1 MRGYV
6 GLSVLPHIWGR
17 KKGTTKMNKLK
28 GKNAFITGTSQGIGA
43 AISKA
48 LIEAGCNVCMHY
60 FSSDTEPKRLKKI
73 AENNKQKAI
82 CLQADLTVEQEAR
95 KCVSDAVEL
104 MGAFDN
110 LINNSGS
117 LVKRSYIGEIG
128 MDYWQKL
135 IDINLTTMMLVTRE
149 MIPNLNQKDGS
160 SIVNVSSLAGRVGG
174 HSGSL
179 VYSMCKGAVLTWS
192 RALAKELAAKNI
204 RVNSVAPGFIQGTSF
219 HATHTT
225 KESAMK
231 TIESIPLQR
240 AGNPDDVARA
250 VVFLASEYNGFITGE
265 TIDIN
270 GGVYSA

>member
-1 MRGYV
+1 
-6 GLSVLPHIWGR
+6 
-17 KKGTTKMNKLK
+17 MNKLI

-60 FSSDTEPKRLKKI
+60 FSSDAEPMKLKKM
-73 AENNKQKAI
+73 AEDHNQKAI
-82 CLQADLTVEQEAR
+82 CLQADLTNEQETIQCI
-95 KCVSDAVEL
+95 KTAVEF
-104 MGAFDN
+104 MGSFDI

-117 LVKRSYIGEIG
+117 LVKRSYIGDVELN
-128 MDYWQKL
+128 YWQKL

-149 MIPNLNQKDGS
+149 IIPHLNKTDGS

-174 HSGSL
+174 HAGSL

-192 RALAKELAAKNI
+192 RSLAKELAAQKI
-204 RVNSVAPGFIQGTSF
+204 RVNSVAPGFIEGTSF

-225 KESAMK
+225 KESALK

-240 AGNPDDVARA
+240 SGNPEDVARA
-250 VVFLASEYNGFITGE
+250 VVFLASEYDGFITGE
-265 TIDIN
+265 TLDIN

>member
-1 MRGYV
+1 
-6 GLSVLPHIWGR
+6 
-17 KKGTTKMNKLK
+17 MNKLH

-60 FSSDTEPKRLKKI
+60 FSSDAEPMRLKKI
-73 AENNKQKAI
+73 AEANNQKAI
-82 CLQADLTVEQEAR
+82 CLQADLTNEQEVI
-95 KCVSDAVEL
+95 KCVSAAIES
-104 MGAFDN
+104 MESFDV

-117 LVKRSYIGEIG
+117 IVKRSLVGDIDL
-128 MDYWQKL
+128 DYWKTL
-135 IDINLTTMMLVTRE
+135 IDINLTTMMLVTKE
-149 MIPNLNQKDGS
+149 IIPYLNQNDGS
-160 SIVNVSSLAGRVGG
+160 SIVNVSSLAGRTGG
-174 HSGSL
+174 HAGSL

-192 RALAKELAAKNI
+192 RSLAKELAPQNV

-219 HATHTT
+219 HETHTT
-225 KESAMK
+225 KESARK

-250 VVFLASEYNGFITGE
+250 VVFLASEYDGFITGE
-265 TIDIN
+265 TLDIN

>member
-1 MRGYV
+1 M
-6 GLSVLPHIWGR
+6 
-17 KKGTTKMNKLK
+17 KNKLK
-28 GKNAFITGTSQGIGA
+28 NKNAFVTGTSQGIGA

-60 FSSDTEPKRLKKI
+60 FSSDTEPMRLKKL
-73 AENNKQKAI
+73 AENNKQNAI
-82 CLQADLTVEQEAR
+82 CLQADLTNEQETR
-95 KCVSDAVEL
+95 KCVSEAVEA
-104 MGAFDN
+104 MGKFDI

-117 LVKRSYIGEIG
+117 LVKRSFVGDIKL
-128 MDYWQKL
+128 DYWQKL
-135 IDINLTTMMLVTRE
+135 IDVNLTTMMLVTKE
-149 MIPNLNQKDGS
+149 IIPHLNQTDGS
-160 SIVNVSSLAGRVGG
+160 SIVNLSSLAGRVGG

-192 RALAKELAAKNI
+192 RSLAKELAAQKV
-204 RVNSVAPGFIQGTSF
+204 RVNAVAPGFIQGTSF

-250 VVFLASEYNGFITGE
+250 VVFLASEYDGFITGE
-265 TIDIN
+265 TLDIN